1 LKERWYF
8 SSRIPSEIFRKLAI
22 LKSMRRTTTR
32 LSYLPILISGLIV
45 AAPALHAQEGSE
57 HFRRALEARFAGQTE
72 AAIAEYKRGLQ
83 SQPNNVDGRMQLG
96 ALLLEERGDLDGAIS
111 EFMTAVGIDPSCAT
125 CESRLNEA
133 MEIKNSKPSDLVIK
147 ANLLY
152 SSGQINRAAA
162 GYRIAIQADPN
173 NAEAHNALA
182 WTLYKL
188 GGAKN
193 LAEGVKE
200 VQEALRLK
208 PDDAEYINT
217 WACLLYDQ
225 GDIEGAM
232 SKWHKAISNSK
243 KPSAADLYGLAV
255 GSLSKGDKTNALRYY
270 KDSIATDPK
279 YAEMQYVR
287 DRVGMSVHTV
297 AGHEQLSQMA
307 GKEDSK

>member
-1 LKERWYF
+1 ME
-8 SSRIPSEIFRKLAI
+8 I
-22 LKSMRRTTTR
+22 LKSKLPTH
-32 LSYLPILISGLIV
+32 LSYLPLLCSGLILL
-45 AAPALHAQEGSE
+45 APAAKAQEGGE
-57 HFRRALEARFAGQTE
+57 HFRRALEARFAGQADT
-72 AAIAEYKRGLQ
+72 AIAEYKRGLRY
-83 SQPNNVDGRMQLG
+83 QPNNVDGHMQLG

-111 EFMTAVGIDPSCAT
+111 EFMTAIGIDPTCAT

-133 MEIKNSKPSDLVIK
+133 MEIKNSKPGDLVVK

-225 GDIEGAM
+225 GDVDGAIA
-232 SKWHKAISNSK
+232 KWHKAISNSK
-243 KPSAADLYGLAV
+243 KPSAADLYGLAI
-255 GSLSKGDKTNALRYY
+255 GTLTKGDKSGALRYY
-270 KDSIATDPK
+270 KDSIAADPK
-279 YAEMQYVR
+279 YADIQYVR

-297 AGHEQLSQMA
+297 AGHEQLAAMV
-307 GKEDSK
+307 GKEENKSTSDPGAERK

>member
-1 LKERWYF
+1 MLNT
-8 SSRIPSEIFRKLAI
+8 
-22 LKSMRRTTTR
+22 LKSKRLASIR
-32 LSYLPILISGLIV
+32 LSYLPLLVSVISLNLML
-45 AAPALHAQEGSE
+45 AQTANAQEGSE
-57 HFRRALEARFAGQTE
+57 YFRRALESRFAGQFD
-72 AAIAEYKRGLQ
+72 AAISEYKRGLKY
-83 SQPNNVDGRMQLG
+83 QPNNIDGHMQLG

-133 MEIKNSKPSDLVIK
+133 MEIKNTKPQELVIK

-152 SSGQINRAAA
+152 SSGQISRAAA
-162 GYRIAIQADPN
+162 GYRVAIQADPK

-188 GGAKN
+188 GGPKN
-193 LAEGVKE
+193 LADGVKE

-225 GDIEGAM
+225 GDVDGAM
-232 SKWHKAISNSK
+232 AKWHKAIANSK

-255 GSLSKGDKTNALRYY
+255 GSLTKGDKSNALRYY

-279 YAEMQYVR
+279 YADMQYVR
-287 DRVGMSVHTV
+287 DRIGMSVHTV
-297 AGHEQLSQMA
+297 AGHEQLEAMS
-307 GKEDSK
+307 GKEEKK

>member
-1 LKERWYF
+1 MERWYF
-8 SSRIPSEIFRKLAI
+8 SSRILPNESCI
-22 LKSMRRTTTR
+22 LKSKHLPTAR
-32 LSYLPILISGLIV
+32 LSYLPILLSGLLTIGLPV
-45 AAPALHAQEGSE
+45 NAQEGSQ
-57 HFRRALEARFAGQTE
+57 HFQRALESRFAGQSD

-83 SQPNNVDGRMQLG
+83 LQPNNVDAHMQLG
-96 ALLLEERGDLDGAIS
+96 SLLLEERGDLDGAIS
-111 EFMTAVGIDPSCAT
+111 EFMTAIGIDPNCAT

-152 SSGQINRAAA
+152 SSGQTNRAAA
-162 GYRIAIQADPN
+162 GYRIAIQSDPT

-188 GGAKN
+188 GGPKN
-193 LAEGVKE
+193 LADGVKE
-200 VQEALRLK
+200 VQEALTIK

-243 KPSAADLYGLAV
+243 KPSAADLYGLAI
-255 GSLSKGDKTNALRYY
+255 GSLSKGDKSNALKYY
-270 KDSIATDPK
+270 RDSVATDPK
-279 YAEMQYVR
+279 YADLNYVR

-297 AGHEQLSQMA
+297 AGHEQLASMVA
-307 GKEDSK
+307 KEDNK

>member
-1 LKERWYF
+1 ME
-8 SSRIPSEIFRKLAI
+8 I
-22 LKSMRRTTTR
+22 LKSKRPPTTR
-32 LSYLPILISGLIV
+32 LSYLPILLSGLILIAP
-45 AAPALHAQEGSE
+45 AAPAQDDGGQ
-57 HFRRALEARFAGQTE
+57 HFRHALEARFAGQTE
-72 AAIAEYKRGLQ
+72 TAITEYKRGLRA
-83 SQPNNVDGRMQLG
+83 QPNNVDGHMQLG

-111 EFMTAVGIDPSCAT
+111 EFMTAIGIDPACAT

-133 MEIKNSKPSDLVIK
+133 MEIKNTKPSDLVVK

-152 SSGQINRAAA
+152 SGGQINRAAA
-162 GYRIAIQADPN
+162 AYRVAIQADPS

-188 GGAKN
+188 GGINN
-193 LAEGVKE
+193 LTDGVKE

-208 PDDAEYINT
+208 PDDPEYINT

-225 GDIEGAM
+225 GNLEGALA
-232 SKWHKAISNSK
+232 KWHKAIANSK

-270 KDSIATDPK
+270 RDSIATDPK
-279 YAEMQYVR
+279 YAELQYVR

-297 AGHEQLSQMA
+297 AGHEQLAAMA
-307 GKEDSK
+307 AKEDNK

>member
-1 LKERWYF
+1 MERWYF
-8 SSRIPSEIFRKLAI
+8 SSRILSCESCI
-22 LKSMRRTTTR
+22 LKSKRLPTAR
-32 LSYLPILISGLIV
+32 LSYLPILISGLLLIGPS
-45 AAPALHAQEGSE
+45 ANAQEGSE
-57 HFRRALEARFAGQTE
+57 HFRRALESRFAGQSD

-83 SQPNNVDGRMQLG
+83 LQPNNIDARMQLG
-96 ALLLEERGDLDGAIS
+96 SLLLEERGDLDGAIS
-111 EFMTAVGIDPSCAT
+111 EFMTAIGIDPGCAT

-133 MEIKNSKPSDLVIK
+133 MEIKNGKPSDLVIK

-162 GYRIAIQADPN
+162 SYRIAIQADPT

-193 LAEGVKE
+193 LADGVKE
-200 VQEALRLK
+200 VQEALKIK

-225 GDIEGAM
+225 GDIDGAL
-232 SKWHKAISNSK
+232 SKWHKAIANSK
-243 KPSAADLYGLAV
+243 KPSAADLYGLAI
-255 GSLSKGDKTNALRYY
+255 GSLSKGDKTNALKYFR
-270 KDSIATDPK
+270 DSIATDAK
-279 YAEMQYVR
+279 YADLNYVR

-297 AGHEQLSQMA
+297 AGHEQLASMVA
-307 GKEDSK
+307 KEDNK